1 MNTNLHI
8 LKRSFGLIK
17 GHKIKLFLGICLSF
31 VSSFFGIGSGYTLKF
46 LIDEVL
52 LNKKVQWLWPIQ
64 FVFIGFVLAD
74 CFFDVLKTAIFNSV
88 AAVSLKKIR
97 ITLFKKILNLKYT
110 VIKKLNIA
118 NTINQIQ
125 YGVDSI
131 SGILGGGIPLG
142 ISSALSI
149 VMTLSFMFIIDWRL
163 TLLSIPVYPVLIFI
177 NSRLNNKLSA
187 QFSADHK
194 NKSSIATDVEQAVKC
209 IDNIKTHNLHEVMY
223 FQFDEHT
230 NKLHK
235 TQIYLKILLS
245 IMNKTTWAFIMV
257 PYQAI
262 LYGIGGSLFLK
273 YGNPSIGTLLIFAN
287 FTNYLIAPVM
297 TLVNINHDIAS
308 AKAGFKRIDEI
319 MNTESEKNAE
329 YMHCKNADNFAE
341 FNNFNFNYDEQNSP
355 IIKNFTEQFKTN
367 KITVLW
373 GGKRFRKKYR
383 FKNIIRLTA
392 NQ

>member
-52 LNKKVQWLWPIQ
+52 LNKRVQWLWPIQ

-131 SGILGGGIPLG
+131 SGILGGGI
-142 ISSALSI
+142 
-149 VMTLSFMFIIDWRL
+149 
-163 TLLSIPVYPVLIFI
+163 LI
-177 NSRLNNKLSA
+177 RYHK
-187 QFSADHK
+187 SADLK
-194 NKSSIATDVEQAVKC
+194 TRKIKKGEIWSST
-209 IDNIKTHNLHEVMY
+209 
-223 FQFDEHT
+223 
-230 NKLHK
+230 
-235 TQIYLKILLS
+235 
-245 IMNKTTWAFIMV
+245 
-257 PYQAI
+257 
-262 LYGIGGSLFLK
+262 
-273 YGNPSIGTLLIFAN
+273 
-287 FTNYLIAPVM
+287 
-297 TLVNINHDIAS
+297 
-308 AKAGFKRIDEI
+308 
-319 MNTESEKNAE
+319 
-329 YMHCKNADNFAE
+329 
-341 FNNFNFNYDEQNSP
+341 
-355 IIKNFTEQFKTN
+355 IKNLRN
-367 KITVLW
+367 
-373 GGKRFRKKYR
+373 RHCYCRMR
-383 FKNIIRLTA
+383 
-392 NQ
+392 